1 MPPCS
6 STVSFGCV
14 ALVIEDCSCCRLLK
28 CQCTIWSRVGHKT
41 WSCCVNG
48 SCEGKGWKGVKELR
62 WKRAGLR
69 RLGLTGKAVG

>member
-6 STVSFGCV
+6 STVSFGRV
-14 ALVIEDCSCCRLLK
+14 ALVIEGCSCCRLLK

-41 WSCCVNG
+41 RSCCVNG

-62 WKRAGLR
+62 WKRAGLG
-69 RLGLTGKAVG
+69 RLGLTVKAVG